1 MPPLSRPSRRVVTS
15 SEWLSKVAFHS
26 PREFSRYRC
35 EKLAQPAPGRRQ
47 CVTPEILFMEPHHV
61 VTSIAGILQL
71 LLIAQVLGSVGT
83 VLLTVVFHNLA
94 LRSIGQI
101 KAPDPAP
108 GFIVQVCLKFEGV
121 EAHTSEFKS
130 AQRLVSRFSADPR
143 NIERC
148 TQPRRPPC
156 LNTQSSIHPTALA
169 QAMAQR
175 LCRRGAA
182 Q

>member
-1 MPPLSRPSRRVVTS
+1 
-15 SEWLSKVAFHS
+15 
-26 PREFSRYRC
+26 
-35 EKLAQPAPGRRQ
+35 
-47 CVTPEILFMEPHHV
+47 MEPHHV

-130 AQRLVSRFSADPR
+130 AQRLVSRLSADPR
-143 NIERC
+143 NFERC
-148 TQPRRPPC
+148 TQPRRP
-156 LNTQSSIHPTALA
+156 LARIRSQVFTQPLSRKQWLSGSAVAARHNKVIDRDHELSERKQAFALRKRQLGRHTRKILMCKHELEA
-169 QAMAQR
+169 VR
-175 LCRRGAA
+175 LSAA
-182 Q
+182 PP

>member
-1 MPPLSRPSRRVVTS
+1 
-15 SEWLSKVAFHS
+15 
-26 PREFSRYRC
+26 
-35 EKLAQPAPGRRQ
+35 
-47 CVTPEILFMEPHHV
+47 MEPHHV

-121 EAHTSEFKS
+121 EAVGTQIGNKGRVRPDLSASALLSGSGRGWRFAPSPTNAADSIVFNVSSLKKVNTS
-130 AQRLVSRFSADPR
+130 V
-143 NIERC
+143 RC
-148 TQPRRPPC
+148 I
-156 LNTQSSIHPTALA
+156 LFY
-169 QAMAQR
+169 
-175 LCRRGAA
+175 
-182 Q
+182 